1 MNKLTLGA
9 VTAAAASAAVILASA
24 PGRAQNYPWCLVI
37 SDKTG
42 SMTCYF
48 TTREQCM
55 MSTGGNVGFCMRN
68 PAVPDPPPRRRSE
81 R

>member
-1 MNKLTLGA
+1 MTRLMTGAATAIAVVAALPPTL
-9 VTAAAASAAVILASA
+9 SW
-24 PGRAQNYPWCLVI
+24 AQNYPWCLVI

-48 TTREQCM
+48 STRDQCM

-68 PAVPDPPPRRRSE
+68 PAYPDAPPRRRPA